1 MRRARGNAY
10 HLACFACFSCKRQLS
25 TGEEFGLVE
34 EKVLCRIHYDTMIE
48 NLKRAAEN
56 GTEPRCSPRRGD
68 IAAVVRCRGRS
79 HCCWG
84 HVESGTVPA
93 QRLLLPWGAR
103 GCDGLAL
110 LVAEL
115 CAEGNA
121 RHSPWSCSHRTAW
134 PCCRVQRVRKPQ
146 GF

>member
-56 GTEPRCSPRRGD
+56 GTAPPRPPLATPLLSALPRPSTLGTAHRPLGTDAHLITPGAVLGALDFWLHHWLESPR
-68 IAAVVRCRGRS
+68 S
-79 HCCWG
+79 LP
-84 HVESGTVPA
+84 VPA
-93 QRLLLPWGAR
+93 T
-103 GCDGLAL
+103 
-110 LVAEL
+110 VF
-115 CAEGNA
+115 
-121 RHSPWSCSHRTAW
+121 SHL
-134 PCCRVQRVRKPQ
+134 
-146 GF
+146 